1 VSATAPD
8 PIPDPRRARWD
19 AKPMPAPAPWDRSV
33 LAVCEDAIDLALA
46 YAGITDPARVALAKR
61 RALAEIRAM
70 FGPGARVVGG

>member
-1 VSATAPD
+1 
-8 PIPDPRRARWD
+8 
-19 AKPMPAPAPWDRSV
+19 MPPPAPWDRTV

-46 YAGITDPARVALAKR
+46 YAGITDPATVALAKR